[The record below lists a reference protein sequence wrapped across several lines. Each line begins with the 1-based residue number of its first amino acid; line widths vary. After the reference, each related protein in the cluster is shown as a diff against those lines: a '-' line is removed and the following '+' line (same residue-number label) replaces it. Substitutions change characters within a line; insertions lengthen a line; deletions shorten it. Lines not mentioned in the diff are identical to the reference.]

1 MEYKT
6 ASVMLN
12 AWMEVVS
19 PPSPSASQL
28 FLYWEYI
35 IKRKTRD
42 IRKITPSPRAYFD
55 RLLHLLG
62 TILLWTVHSQSQR
75 QPNWKLIS
83 QDNDTVHRHRQTL
96 FNFFLSRLPPWMDL
110 AELLCS
116 PSSVSTGELPP
127 SSVRPTTE
135 CELGTVLCYWGTQ
148 HDQLQSHQHYYGSSL
163 GMTFWHTHNIARCLH
178 NCIWELKV
186 NGGGIN

>member
-1 MEYKT
+1 
-6 ASVMLN
+6 MLN

-62 TILLWTVHSQSQR
+62 TTTVDCA
-75 QPNWKLIS
+75 QPKPTQLEA
-83 QDNDTVHRHRQTL
+83 
-96 FNFFLSRLPPWMDL
+96 NFP
-110 AELLCS
+110 
-116 PSSVSTGELPP
+116 G
-127 SSVRPTTE
+127 
-135 CELGTVLCYWGTQ
+135 
-148 HDQLQSHQHYYGSSL
+148 
-163 GMTFWHTHNIARCLH
+163 
-178 NCIWELKV
+178 
-186 NGGGIN
+186 